1 MEYTVSQLAKI
12 SGVSGR
18 TLRYYD
24 EIDLLKPKRVDLNG
38 YRIYGNLEVDL
49 LQQILFYRELDF
61 SLDEIKG
68 ILNSKEFEIRDALE
82 NQLSSLQEKRNHIDD
97 LIKNVR
103 KTIKSME
110 GEISMNDTEKFEA
123 FKKELVEKNEEK
135 YGSEIRDLYGDS
147 QINKSNARVMGMSEK
162 NWEKQERLSDEIN
175 EKLKRAME
183 SGDPSSEIS
192 QEVCKLHREWLC
204 MFWGKESYSKEAHKA
219 MADMYVS
226 DERFKKYYDRIGEG
240 AAQFLKEALEIY
252 SRK

>member
-1 MEYTVSQLAKI
+1 MEV
-12 SGVSGR
+12 
-18 TLRYYD
+18 
-24 EIDLLKPKRVDLNG
+24 
-38 YRIYGNLEVDL
+38 
-49 LQQILFYRELDF
+49 
-61 SLDEIKG
+61 
-68 ILNSKEFEIRDALE
+68 
-82 NQLSSLQEKRNHIDD
+82 
-97 LIKNVR
+97 
-103 KTIKSME
+103 
-110 GEISMNDTEKFEA
+110 EISMNDTEKFEA

-135 YGSEIRDLYGDS
+135 YGNEIRDLYGDS

-204 MFWGKESYSKEAHKA
+204 MFWGKENYSKEAHKA
-219 MADMYVS
+219 MADIYVS